1 MKKNCAVTNRRSIKP
16 ICGSLVAFGLM
27 LLLVPRAVPQAQTVA
42 EANPL
47 QQKLMALKKS
57 AAENKEKLRHY
68 QWTETTQLTLKGE
81 AKPEKVNQC
90 SYGPTGQVQ
99 KVPVG
104 APQQQQAQ
112 QQQSGGRRGGALK
125 QRIIEKKTEEMK
137 DYMQDVQ
144 TLLALYLPP
153 NHDLMQQAFEKKN
166 ASMDKSADGSGAQ
179 LVFRNYAKA
188 GDQMTIAFDSTAH
201 KISTINVA
209 TYMDDPKEAVTLAV
223 RMASLPDG
231 TNYTQQ
237 TVLNATAKQL
247 KVTTTNSNYAKL
259 Q

>member
-1 MKKNCAVTNRRSIKP
+1 MTENCAVTNRRSIKP
-16 ICGSLVAFGLM
+16 ICASLVAFGLM
-27 LLLVPRAVPQAQTVA
+27 LLFVPLGVAQTQTSA

-47 QQKLMALKKS
+47 QQKLMALKQS
-57 AAENKEKLRHY
+57 AAENKQKLQHY

-81 AKPEKVNQC
+81 PKPEKVYQC

-104 APQQQQAQ
+104 APQQQAQ

-144 TLLALYLPP
+144 SLLALYLPP
-153 NHDLMQQAFEKKN
+153 NHQLMQQAFEKKN
-166 ASMDKSADGSGAQ
+166 VAMDKSADGGGAQ

-209 TYMDDPKEAVTLAV
+209 TYLDDPKEAVTLAV

-247 KVTTTNSNYAKL
+247 QVTTTNSNYAKL